1 MRRGGDSQRFEMAG
15 CAEGVWPGK
24 GALQPLEAVERQGR
38 LRRDDRWPGEQGCR
52 PQDRHDRCDLSQS
65 APHGIRLAG
74 KNGDPGRLI
83 ERTKGGTNT
92 VFLSVIETGRMSP
105 AICLGLRELSV
116 PIVCIDA
123 RQAHQSLKAMKANK
137 TDHHDAAGLAQ
148 LARTGFYKEVHVKSP
163 AAHGVRSV
171 ITARGHLVEAR
182 VRLDNMIRG
191 LCATF
196 GYRPGPGQGKAFLE
210 RIMHA
215 AHIPGLGEAIASLLT
230 VRAELVEQIKEMD
243 RRLRIIASQSQACE
257 ILMTI
262 PEVGVQTSAAFAA
275 AVDEVGRFRQSR
287 NAGAYFGLVLRRH
300 QSGEL
305 DWTGRITKQG
315 DGTVRKL
322 LYEAA
327 NSILTRSK
335 EIFAL
340 KTWAMKIAKRRGLK
354 KARVAL
360 ARRLAVIMHAM
371 LRDGT
376 LFQA

>member
-1 MRRGGDSQRFEMAG
+1 M
-15 CAEGVWPGK
+15 
-24 GALQPLEAVERQGR
+24 
-38 LRRDDRWPGEQGCR
+38 
-52 PQDRHDRCDLSQS
+52 DLSMESTQVCIVGENGRKLVS
-65 APHGIRLAG
+65 EKVESTPEALAAMLERYC
-74 KNGDPGRLI
+74 PI
-83 ERTKGGTNT
+83 ERA
-92 VFLSVIETGRMSP
+92 VLETGRMSP
-105 AICLGLRELSV
+105 AICLGLRELGV
-116 PIVCIDA
+116 AVVCIDA

-137 TDHHDAAGLAQ
+137 TDPHDAAGLAQ

-171 ITARGHLVEAR
+171 ITARSHLVEAR

-196 GYRPGPGQGKAFLE
+196 GYRPGAGQGKAFLE
-210 RIMHA
+210 RIMQA
-215 AHIPGLGEAIASLLT
+215 AHIPGLGDAITSLLA

-243 RRLRIIASQSQACE
+243 RRLRIITSQSQACE

-262 PEVGVQTSAAFAA
+262 PGVGVQTSAAFAA
-275 AVDEVGRFRQSR
+275 AVDEAGRFRQSR
-287 NAGAYFGLVLRRH
+287 DAGAYFGLVPRRH

-327 NSILTRSK
+327 NSILTRSR
-335 EIFAL
+335 ETFAL

>member
-1 MRRGGDSQRFEMAG
+1 MKHYAG
-15 CAEGVWPGK
+15 
-24 GALQPLEAVERQGR
+24 L
-38 LRRDDRWPGEQGCR
+38 
-52 PQDRHDRCDLSQS
+52 DLSMETTQVC
-65 APHGIRLAG
+65 IV
-74 KNGDPGRLI
+74 DETGRKLVSEKVESSPESIATLLERYGPI
-83 ERTKGGTNT
+83 ERA
-92 VFLSVIETGRMSP
+92 VIETGRMSP
-105 AICLGLRELSV
+105 AICLGLRDLDV
-116 PIVCIDA
+116 PVVCIDA

-137 TDHHDAAGLAQ
+137 TDPHDAAGLAQ

-196 GYRPGPGQGKAFLE
+196 GYRPGVGQGKAFLE
-210 RIMHA
+210 RIMQA
-215 AHIPGLGEAIASLLT
+215 THIPGLGDAITSLLS
-230 VRAELVEQIKEMD
+230 VRAELVEQVKEMD
-243 RRLRIIASQSQACE
+243 RHLRIIASQSQACE

-262 PEVGVQTSAAFAA
+262 PGVGVQTSAAFAA
-275 AVDEVGRFRQSR
+275 AVDDAGRFRQSR
-287 NAGAYFGLVLRRH
+287 NAGAYFGLVPRRH

-315 DGTVRKL
+315 DSTVRKL

-327 NSILTRSK
+327 NSILTRSR
-335 EIFAL
+335 ETFAL
-340 KTWAMKIAKRRGLK
+340 KTWALKIAKRRGLR

>member
-1 MRRGGDSQRFEMAG
+1 MKHYAG
-15 CAEGVWPGK
+15 
-24 GALQPLEAVERQGR
+24 L
-38 LRRDDRWPGEQGCR
+38 
-52 PQDRHDRCDLSQS
+52 DLSMESTQVC
-65 APHGIRLAG
+65 IVDD
-74 KNGDPGRLI
+74 NGRKVVSEKVENSPEAIAMMLERYGPI
-83 ERTKGGTNT
+83 ERA
-92 VFLSVIETGRMSP
+92 VIETGRMSP
-105 AICLGLRELSV
+105 AICLGLRELGV
-116 PIVCIDA
+116 AVVCIDA

-137 TDHHDAAGLAQ
+137 TDPHDAAGLAQ

-171 ITARGHLVEAR
+171 ITARSHLVEAR
-182 VRLDNMIRG
+182 VRLDNTIRG

-196 GYRPGPGQGKAFLE
+196 GYRPGAGQGKAFLE
-210 RIMHA
+210 RIMQA
-215 AHIPGLGEAIASLLT
+215 AHIPGLGDAIASLLS
-230 VRAELVEQIKEMD
+230 VRAELVGQIKEMD

-262 PEVGVQTSAAFAA
+262 PGVGVQTSAAFAA
-275 AVDEVGRFRQSR
+275 AVDEAGRFPQSR
-287 NAGAYFGLVLRRH
+287 NAGAYFGLVPRRH

-315 DGTVRKL
+315 DSTVRKL

-327 NSILTRSK
+327 NSILTRSR
-335 EIFAL
+335 ETFAL